1 MRSVR
6 LAGDARARS
15 ASAVVLACALL
26 GADHPN
32 TARGNAGAVATD
44 QHLAT
49 LTGERVLQ
57 DGGNAVDAAIAIGYA
72 LAATYPAAGNLG
84 GGGFMLVRL
93 ADGTTHFIDFREEAP
108 AAATA
113 DMYLDAKGNADP
125 ERSTVG
131 ALSAGVPGTVAG
143 LEYARERFATRS
155 RAALLAP
162 AIAYADGF
170 VLDAAD
176 VREIDGGAG
185 LLARFPSSAAIYL
198 RDGKAPHA
206 GERFAQP
213 DLARTLRAISE
224 RGADGFYKGDVARAL
239 VASVE
244 AAGGIISLAD
254 LAAYRAVE
262 RAPVTCTYAG
272 ATIVSAPPPSSG
284 GVTLCETLGILG
296 APSGAAL
303 RSLAGAHLEL
313 EAERRAFAD
322 RNSALGDPDFVA
334 SPVARLLA
342 PAYLARERASIEPDR
357 ATPSTML
364 PAIESHEG
372 HNTTNYSVI
381 DAAGNAVDVTYTL
394 NNSFGSGFTAA
405 GTGVLLNDEMDD
417 FTSKP
422 GAPNMFGLVQGAAN
436 AIAPQKRP
444 LSSMSPTIVVDASG
458 RVELVAG
465 AAGGPRIITAVLDI
479 VRGVVEFQQSVA
491 EAVAQPRVHMQ
502 CLPDVVYAEQGAFA
516 GSVTAGL
523 AAMGYSIKPLRGGGS
538 IANAVG
544 VAPDG
549 TLSAAHDPRNATG
562 SALAF

>member
-224 RGADGFYKGDVARAL
+224 RGTDGFYKGDVARAL
-239 VASVE
+239 VASVQ

-262 RAPVTCTYAG
+262 RAPRDLHYAG
-272 ATIVSAPPPSSG
+272 ATIVTAPPPSSG
-284 GVTLCETLGILG
+284 GVALCETLGIIG
-296 APSGAAL
+296 APSAA
-303 RSLAGAHLEL
+303 RCAMRRTRTSRL

-322 RNSALGDPDFVA
+322 RSSALGDPDFVRV
-334 SPVARLLA
+334 PVAHLLD
-342 PAYLARERASIEPDR
+342 PAYLAARARFDR
-357 ATPSTML
+357 TRPRDAVVGNCYPASPRTRAKTRRTIASSMPPATPSTSPIRSM
-364 PAIESHEG
+364 PRS
-372 HNTTNYSVI
+372 
-381 DAAGNAVDVTYTL
+381 AVDSSRRRHGRLAQRRDGRLHEQTRRCRTC
-394 NNSFGSGFTAA
+394 SGSCKARP
-405 GTGVLLNDEMDD
+405 MR
-417 FTSKP
+417 SP
-422 GAPNMFGLVQGAAN
+422 RAN
-436 AIAPQKRP
+436 APSR
-444 LSSMSPTIVVDASG
+444 
-458 RVELVAG
+458 R
-465 AAGGPRIITAVLDI
+465 
-479 VRGVVEFQQSVA
+479 
-491 EAVAQPRVHMQ
+491 
-502 CLPDVVYAEQGAFA
+502 
-516 GSVTAGL
+516 
-523 AAMGYSIKPLRGGGS
+523 
-538 IANAVG
+538 
-544 VAPDG
+544 
-549 TLSAAHDPRNATG
+549 
-562 SALAF
+562 